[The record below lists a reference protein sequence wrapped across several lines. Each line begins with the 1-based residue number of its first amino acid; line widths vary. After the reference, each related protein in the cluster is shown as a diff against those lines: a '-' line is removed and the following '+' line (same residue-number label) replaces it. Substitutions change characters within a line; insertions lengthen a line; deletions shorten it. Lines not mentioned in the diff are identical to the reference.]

1 MIIVLVTGT
10 CDFVIGDWCWCFGI
24 ANFGSPMIAWW
35 RLSNLSSFVLALE
48 HSQTQHPIHDV
59 FFSKNIS
66 HFYAKIFHIF
76 MQKYFTFL
84 CKNSSH
90 LLQECFTFLSKN
102 ISVFYAKIV
111 HICFKNISHFS
122 PKVIQISFK
131 SIFRFSPKTNI
142 MLSPKILEK
151 KWNIFEANV
160 NHFWRKMRI
169 IFGEK
174 FEIFLEKF
182 STEQ

>member
-1 MIIVLVTGT
+1 MRQKLWFFKIFRFSLFSLGGIFSFLGFFAFKNMKKMFFLIALLKNFLMRKQQNRIFHASKNAETLLSIVLVTGT

-76 MQKYFTFL
+76 MQK
-84 CKNSSH
+84 
-90 LLQECFTFLSKN
+90 
-102 ISVFYAKIV
+102 
-111 HICFKNISHFS
+111 
-122 PKVIQISFK
+122 
-131 SIFRFSPKTNI
+131 
-142 MLSPKILEK
+142 
-151 KWNIFEANV
+151 
-160 NHFWRKMRI
+160 
-169 IFGEK
+169 
-174 FEIFLEKF
+174 
-182 STEQ
+182 